1 MNPNCHDKIE
11 VLTKKNIKEVNKM
24 LKEKLAKIDENSEDM
39 KSESNRPITADS
51 EVLQRT
57 PSLKDE
63 LMSDGSFIEE
73 DEVK

>member
-1 MNPNCHDKIE
+1 
-11 VLTKKNIKEVNKM
+11 M